1 MPIRRA
7 NSLAA
12 QLFGTSKR
20 SSSWSKCASS
30 EGFFC
35 LPDLGASERDVR
47 GPFMK
52 SDVHRSTVR
61 SDKAYVFPKA
71 LVSSLLKKTPED
83 FLRFLR
89 YFF

>member
-1 MPIRRA
+1 
-7 NSLAA
+7 
-12 QLFGTSKR
+12 
-20 SSSWSKCASS
+20 
-30 EGFFC
+30 
-35 LPDLGASERDVR
+35 LGASERDVR